1 MVRIHLIRLLLQKCT
16 KNGTYFIKSR
26 RRKPVLAGFE
36 LLLVSRNFLGQIRIG
51 LERLGYV
58 LSGFHYRNIRK
69 TGLFY
74 QIS

>member
-36 LLLVSRNFLGQIRIG
+36 LLSMSCFSSNLVEVNRFWRG
-51 LERLGYV
+51 LNYFQSVGTFNSKLKQDG
-58 LSGFHYRNIRK
+58 
-69 TGLFY
+69 TG
-74 QIS
+74 